1 MHSLNIQL
9 YIMRCQ
15 LTLDTSHFYRC
26 KIISRLFH
34 KLCFKPVGR
43 ADKQYI
49 CIGKYFL
56 QLIRY
61 GKRRVYMSAR
71 TACGKCNIHIL
82 FPFTSS
88 KSGVCVFGYTEQY
101 SYLSQLCQ
109 QCASAVAEERE
120 RNIGIR
126 YRIAGN
132 RYIKDSLQT
141 YLQSNSECH
150 QRAELILCPC
160 RNENPL
166 TSKSTNR
173 RITVIPPKNP
183 SSSHIIEKTK
193 SFWLSGR

>member
-1 MHSLNIQL
+1 MLFCVFRAEHHKVSLRRKHLYRYTRKRVTFMKCGFYSAFYRRFQHSSCHISARSDNKVGRKVVKYLFNTLSCAEIIMHSLNIQL

-15 LTLDTSHFYRC
+15 LTLDTCHFYRC

-82 FPFTSS
+82 F
-88 KSGVCVFGYTEQY
+88 
-101 SYLSQLCQ
+101 LSQAVNQ
-109 QCASAVAEERE
+109 VFASLDILSSIPTSASCV
-120 RNIGIR
+120 
-126 YRIAGN
+126 
-132 RYIKDSLQT
+132 
-141 YLQSNSECH
+141 SN
-150 QRAELILCPC
+150 ALLP
-160 RNENPL
+160 
-166 TSKSTNR
+166 
-173 RITVIPPKNP
+173 
-183 SSSHIIEKTK
+183 
-193 SFWLSGR
+193 